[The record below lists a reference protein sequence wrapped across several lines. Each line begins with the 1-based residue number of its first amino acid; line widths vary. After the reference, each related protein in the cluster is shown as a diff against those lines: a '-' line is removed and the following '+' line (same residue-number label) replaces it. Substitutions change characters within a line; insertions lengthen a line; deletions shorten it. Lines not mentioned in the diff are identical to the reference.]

1 MCECLK
7 NGPVDAVP
15 CSANGFTCRPFS
27 RTGSLEHR
35 LRNLFQ
41 GIREMD
47 LLLDWSN
54 HLLNSS
60 ELHTHTHTHTV
71 WVRKSK
77 ITLHQI
83 EFKLYEAY
91 KQAEYRRGAW
101 VNISSFGKRCGIINV
116 YKWLGRRCFYISSV
130 RKSFQ
135 KGPGF

>member
-1 MCECLK
+1 MC
-7 NGPVDAVP
+7 V
-15 CSANGFTCRPFS
+15 CSVKMALWMLCGVQPMVLHNSTLS
-27 RTGSLEHR
+27 RTGSLKHR

-41 GIREMD
+41 GTREMD

-54 HLLNSS
+54 HVLNSS
-60 ELHTHTHTHTV
+60 ELHTHTYTEI
-71 WVRKSK
+71 WVRKSE

-83 EFKLYEAY
+83 EFKLYEGY
-91 KQAEYRRGAW
+91 KHAEYCCGAW
-101 VNISSFGKRCGIINV
+101 VSISSFGKHCGIINV